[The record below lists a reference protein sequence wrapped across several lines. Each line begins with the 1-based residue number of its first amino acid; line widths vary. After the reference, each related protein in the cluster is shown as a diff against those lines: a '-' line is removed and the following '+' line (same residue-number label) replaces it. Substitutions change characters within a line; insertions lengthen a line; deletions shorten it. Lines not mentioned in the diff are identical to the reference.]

1 MQSRLMSIFSHRTL
15 VVFVSMILLS
25 ESVGMTAR
33 AINVEIAQNPTT
45 TPQNLSP
52 AQQRAYAQG
61 KQLLQA
67 ADTLLQQG
75 TAASRQQA
83 LAKYLKALKIWREIG
98 VSEAP
103 PLEAR
108 ADEATT
114 LLGIGTLY
122 YVQGDNSKAL
132 EYYNQALSIRR
143 ELKNRLGEA
152 VMLQSIAG
160 AYFNLGEKPK
170 ALEYYN
176 QALSIFQVEKQS
188 YFAAGA
194 LIGIGRI
201 YFSSGETKKALDSYN
216 QALEIQRASR
226 DLDGQVDTLETI
238 GQVYTQLGEPQKALA
253 ALNQALEIQRTRK
266 NIAGQVDTL
275 TLIATLHSSLGDNQK
290 ARESLNQVLE
300 LQKQLPQ
307 PDSSRQALT
316 YMGIGATYMVANE
329 YQKALEYFNQA
340 RSLFQKS
347 GSANAEAEILTQI
360 SFVYDQLGQQQ
371 KALDALNQALTLQRA
386 QKNRAREA
394 FTLNNIGSIHS
405 SFSNYQQ
412 ALDFY
417 NQALTLQRQLS
428 DLPGEAATLT
438 YIAKLYQSLGDY
450 KLSVD
455 TYNQA
460 LDKFRTVGDRS
471 QVAQI
476 LDNIGNV
483 YRTAQEPEK
492 ALEYYNQAL
501 KLWREQGALFQEF
514 STLTGMIRA
523 YESLKDYPKALD
535 ASNQALTLAKKQ
547 QSPFSEAAAL
557 GLLGRV
563 YLAAGDYQKSLD
575 FSTQATSRFRVLGV
589 PSAEANTLRNIGK
602 AYNSLK
608 QYQQAIENYNQELK
622 LLRQLGD
629 RTGEAETLYNI
640 AVSESDRNNLEAAQK
655 QIESTIKIVEDIRTR
670 VTSQDLRTSYFASV
684 QKYYEFYIDLLMRLH
699 KQQPSKGYDALALQ
713 TSERARA
720 RSLLDLLTEAHAD
733 IRQGIDPQ
741 LRETKRSLQQQ
752 LDAQEKRWLK
762 SSSDRTKTQVQELEK
777 QTEALLEQYRQLQ
790 AKIRATS
797 PRYAALTQPQ
807 PLSLKQIQQQILDDN
822 TLLLEYALGEERS
835 YLWAVTKNKITSYEL
850 PKRSEIAAA
859 VQQFRKVLISPIQKT
874 NPATAAASLSQ
885 LILAPVAQQL
895 GQRRLVIVADGALQ
909 YVPFAALNTPGS
921 KNSGYEPLTV
931 NHEIITL
938 PSAST
943 LAVLRQEITGRK
955 TAPKALAVIAD
966 PIFSPND
973 ERVKDGTPSQQNSN
987 QNLDLQ
993 QLARSARESSIAFER
1008 LPFTR
1013 QEADTILSLVPAK
1026 ERKQA
1031 FDFAANRAVATD
1043 AQLSQYRMIHFA
1055 THGILNSQHPELS
1068 GVVLSLFDETGKPQ
1082 NGFLRLHDIFN
1093 LKLPAELVVLSACE
1107 TGLGEE
1113 VKGEGLIGL
1122 TRGFMYAGSPRVLVS
1137 LWSVD
1142 DEATSELM
1150 KKFYSKMLQQGL
1162 KPAAALRSAQIE
1174 MWRNPNYNA
1183 PYFWAPFT
1191 LQGEWR

>member
-1 MQSRLMSIFSHRTL
+1 MQRRLISIFRHRTL
-15 VVFVSMILLS
+15 VVFVSMMLLS

-33 AINVEIAQNPTT
+33 AINVEISQKPTN

-52 AQQRAYAQG
+52 AQQRAYAQA
-61 KQLLQA
+61 KQLSEA
-67 ADTLLQQG
+67 ANQLFNQG

-83 LAKYLKALKIWREIG
+83 LAKYLAALKIWREIG
-98 VSEAP
+98 DRSQEAS
-103 PLEAR
+103 
-108 ADEATT
+108 T
-114 LLGIGTLY
+114 LLSIGTLY
-122 YVQGDNSKAL
+122 YFQSENTKAL
-132 EYYNQALSIRR
+132 EYYNQALSLRQQ
-143 ELKNRLGEA
+143 LKDRLGEA
-152 VMLQSIAG
+152 IMLQSIAG
-160 AYFNLGEKPK
+160 AYYSLGEKPK
-170 ALEYYN
+170 ALQYYN
-176 QALSIFQVEKQS
+176 QALSIFKAEKQS
-188 YFAAGA
+188 DLAAGA
-194 LIGIGRI
+194 LLGIGRI
-201 YFSSGETKKALDSYN
+201 YFTSGETKKALDSYN
-216 QALEIQRASR
+216 QALELQRASK
-226 DLDGQVDTLETI
+226 DLNGQVDTLEI
-238 GQVYTQLGEPQKALA
+238 LGQVYIQLGEAQKALT
-253 ALNQALEIQRTRK
+253 ALNQALEIQQTTK
-266 NIAGQVDTL
+266 NIAGQADTL
-275 TLIATLHSSLGDNQK
+275 TLIATLYSSLGDNQK
-290 ARESLNQVLE
+290 ARESLAQVLA

-307 PDSSRQALT
+307 PDPSKQAFT
-316 YMGIGATYMVANE
+316 YMSMGATYTVAND

-347 GSANAEAEILTQI
+347 GSANSEAEALTDI
-360 SFVYDQLGQQQ
+360 SFVYNQLGQQQ
-371 KALDALNQALTLQRA
+371 KALDALNQALTIQRT

-394 FTLNNIGSIHS
+394 FTLNNIGGIYA
-405 SFSNYQQ
+405 SFGNYQQ

-417 NQALTLQRQLS
+417 NQALTLQRQLK

-438 YIAKLYQSLGDY
+438 YIAKLYQSLGDD

-460 LDKFRTVGDRS
+460 LDKFRAIGDRS
-471 QVAQI
+471 MVAQT

-483 YRTAQEPEK
+483 YRSAQAPAK
-492 ALEYYNQAL
+492 ALDYYNQAL
-501 KLWREQGALFQEF
+501 QLWREQGALFQEF
-514 STLTGMIRA
+514 NTLTGLIRT

-535 ASNQALTLAKKQ
+535 TGNQALTLAKKQ
-547 QSPFSEAAAL
+547 QSPFSEASAL

-563 YLAAGDYQKSLD
+563 YLASGDYQKSLD
-575 FSTQATSRFRVLGV
+575 FSTQANSKFRGLGV
-589 PSAEANTLRNIGK
+589 PSGEANTLRNIGK
-602 AYNSLK
+602 AYNALK
-608 QYQQAIENYNQELK
+608 QYQQAIDNYNQELK
-622 LLRQLGD
+622 LLQQLGD

-640 AVSESDRNNLEAAQK
+640 AVSERDRNNLEAARN

-684 QKYYEFYIDLLMRLH
+684 QKYYEFYIDLLMRSH

-713 TSERARA
+713 ASERARA
-720 RSLLDLLTEAHAD
+720 RSLLDLLAEANAD
-733 IRQGIDPQ
+733 IREGIDPK
-741 LRETKRSLQQQ
+741 LLETERSLQKQ
-752 LDAQEKRWLK
+752 LDAQEKRSLK
-762 SSSDRTKTQVQELEK
+762 LSSSGNKTEIQNLEK
-777 QTEALLEQYRQLQ
+777 QTQALLEQYRQLQ
-790 AKIRATS
+790 AKIRSTS

-807 PLSLKQIQQQILDDN
+807 TLSLKQIQQQILDDN
-822 TLLLEYALGEERS
+822 TLLLEYAVGEERS
-835 YLWAVTKNKITSYEL
+835 YLWAVTKNSITSYEL
-850 PKRSEIAAA
+850 PKRAEIAAA
-859 VQQFRKVLISPIQKT
+859 VQEFRKVLISPIQRT
-874 NPATAAASLSQ
+874 SPDAAATPLTQ

-909 YVPFAALNTPGS
+909 YIPFAALNTPSAKNGS
-921 KNSGYEPLTV
+921 YEPLAV

-943 LAVLRQEITGRK
+943 LAVLRQETAGRK
-955 TAPKALAVIAD
+955 PAPKALAVIAD

-973 ERVKDGTPSQQNSN
+973 ERVKRGTSPENSN

-993 QLARSARESSIAFER
+993 QLSRSARESSIAFDR

-1031 FDFAANRAVATD
+1031 YDFAANRSVATD
-1043 AQLSQYRMIHFA
+1043 AQLSQYRIIHFA
-1055 THGILNSQHPELS
+1055 THGILNSQNPELS

-1142 DEATSELM
+1142 DQGTSELM

-1162 KPAAALRSAQIE
+1162 KPAAALRAAQVE
-1174 MWRNPNYNA
+1174 MWRNPNYSA